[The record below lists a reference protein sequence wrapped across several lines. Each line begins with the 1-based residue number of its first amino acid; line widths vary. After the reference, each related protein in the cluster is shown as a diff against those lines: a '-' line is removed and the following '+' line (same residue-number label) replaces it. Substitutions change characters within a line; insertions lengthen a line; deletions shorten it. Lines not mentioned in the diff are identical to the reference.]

1 MRCEMKLF
9 ANRRIKTLFMG
20 IFLSIL
26 SFVLLSLAL
35 LPGENGG
42 LRVLICGVCMAA
54 VICGLCYGYF
64 LEQHKT
70 MEAAVDRIRDYL
82 AGNQEATLECDDEGE
97 LYRLFHEVNSL
108 VTILNAHGEK
118 EKRTKTFLQN
128 TISDISHQLKT
139 PLAALNIYNSII
151 REEAAVP
158 DTVQEFSVLS
168 EQELDRIET
177 LVQQLLKITRLD
189 AGTLVP
195 DKSFQNVSEL
205 AADVRQHFLFQANQE
220 GKEIQLSGN
229 SETRLF
235 CDRDW
240 MNEAVSNLV
249 KNALEHTSRGGVI
262 RIEWRTL
269 ASIVQITVRDN
280 GSGIHPEDLL
290 HIFKRF
296 YRSRFSQDT
305 PGIGL
310 GLPLTKAIV
319 EAHNGTLEADSTLGV
334 GTCFTM
340 NFGIPTEL

>member
-1 MRCEMKLF
+1 MKLL
-9 ANRRIKTLFMG
+9 ANRKIKALFVG
-20 IFLSIL
+20 IFLTFL
-26 SFVLLSLAL
+26 SFVLISLAL
-35 LPGENGG
+35 LPMENGG
-42 LRVLICGVCMAA
+42 YYVFICGVSMAA
-54 VICGLCYGYF
+54 VICCLCYYYF
-64 LEQHKT
+64 LHQHKT
-70 MEAAVDRIRDYL
+70 MEAAVDQIRDYL
-82 AGNQEATLECDDEGE
+82 AGNQEAILECDEEGE
-97 LYRLFHEVNSL
+97 LYRLFHEVNAL
-108 VTILNAHGEK
+108 VSILNAHGEK
-118 EKRTKTFLQN
+118 EKSAKAFLQD

-139 PLAALNIYNSII
+139 PLAALNIYNGII
-151 REEAAVP
+151 REEAAAP
-158 DTVQEFSVLS
+158 DTVQEFSQLS
-168 EQELDRIET
+168 EQELDRIEN

-195 DKSFQNVSEL
+195 EKKFQNVAEL
-205 AADVRQHFLFQANQE
+205 AAEVAQHFLFQANQE

-229 SETRLF
+229 DETCLF

-240 MNEAVSNLV
+240 ILEAVSNLV

-310 GLPLTKAIV
+310 GLPLAKAIV
-319 EAHNGTLEADSTLGV
+319 EAHNGSIEADSTLGV
-334 GTCFTM
+334 GTSFTM